1 MLAQVASL
9 VPAATHVS
17 VADENVGVA
26 EDVASVQETQV
37 EFSECSVSIDH
48 LGVSADMAEHV
59 ALLEPAA
66 TQVLVTI
73 EHMGLV

>member
-1 MLAQVASL
+1 MSAQVVSL

-26 EDVASVQETQV
+26 EDVATSQETQV
-37 EFSECSVSIDH
+37 EFSDH

-59 ALLEPAA
+59 ALLVPAA